1 MCSVRR
7 ATNKLSRPRG
17 EVEVM
22 HIGLVIGGNQ
32 IGGMERQAFLL
43 ACGLHDRGIRVSV
56 FFSGRPCLGLNRR
69 DHTISFSPLP
79 TYWLWGSRY
88 TNSPSAYYLAW
99 LLRRLGVSVV
109 QAYQLSAIEKAKR
122 AIQVAGGLP
131 YIACVRGTRF
141 AFDASLADKYKNAC
155 ANAVRVLC
163 NCTTV
168 RELLLENQ
176 VCSRDRLLVFPNGI
190 AIRRVCSPGKSD
202 RGFNILFAA
211 TLKAVKDPVSF
222 AKAVALVMR
231 QKTEVTVTI
240 AGEGSLRTKMR
251 RVFEDQNVQ
260 ERVSFLG
267 QVPMD
272 SVPYAQADLV
282 VSSSIREASSNT
294 ILEAFASGVPVV
306 ATSVGGSVEL
316 RGMDFVRLVPPRD
329 ELLLAKAIMDFA
341 RLSQERRLELG
352 LGASDYVRKNY
363 SIDSMV
369 DNHIALYKAVS

>member
-1 MCSVRR
+1 
-7 ATNKLSRPRG
+7 
-17 EVEVM
+17 
-22 HIGLVIGGNQ
+22 
-32 IGGMERQAFLL
+32 
-43 ACGLHDRGIRVSV
+43 
-56 FFSGRPCLGLNRR
+56 
-69 DHTISFSPLP
+69 
-79 TYWLWGSRY
+79 
-88 TNSPSAYYLAW
+88 
-99 LLRRLGVSVV
+99 
-109 QAYQLSAIEKAKR
+109 
-122 AIQVAGGLP
+122 
-131 YIACVRGTRF
+131 
-141 AFDASLADKYKNAC
+141 
-155 ANAVRVLC
+155 
-163 NCTTV
+163 
-168 RELLLENQ
+168 
-176 VCSRDRLLVFPNGI
+176 
-190 AIRRVCSPGKSD
+190 
-202 RGFNILFAA
+202 
-211 TLKAVKDPVSF
+211 
-222 AKAVALVMR
+222 
-231 QKTEVTVTI
+231 
-240 AGEGSLRTKMR
+240 MR